1 MMVSQKQSAIAA
13 DQIENFNRARV
24 RVAVVQQ
31 IRCASLVI
39 YVEPDR
45 PQQVSQSGSVMF
57 RSTLSAANFLWRACH
72 HTPSLER
79 SSTDFAP
86 LIQRLPHPRSRAH
99 TTTYTNCGTR
109 RETGVENRRCNFN
122 TTPSEVHHSSCTV
135 LLSQHERR
143 PPAV

>member
-57 RSTLSAANFLWRACH
+57 RSTLSAPLFPLRTFCGVRAIILLH
-72 HTPSLER
+72 SNDP
-79 SSTDFAP
+79 AP
-86 LIQRLPHPRSRAH
+86 
-99 TTTYTNCGTR
+99 T
-109 RETGVENRRCNFN
+109 
-122 TTPSEVHHSSCTV
+122 
-135 LLSQHERR
+135 LLR
-143 PPAV
+143 